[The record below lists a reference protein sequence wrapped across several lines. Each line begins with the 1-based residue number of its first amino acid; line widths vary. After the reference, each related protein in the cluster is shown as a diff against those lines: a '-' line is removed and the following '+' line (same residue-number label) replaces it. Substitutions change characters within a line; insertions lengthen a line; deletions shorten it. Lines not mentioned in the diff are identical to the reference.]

1 VVDKRL
7 TLKISKLSNA
17 KCGMMLR
24 QAFCSCIVCSIK
36 GPTVRF
42 GFLYCKKRAKIFLP
56 FALADADTLGK
67 SFSQAGFK
75 DIKIDTFQITF
86 EFDSPDSYT
95 RAHQQTNALI
105 HAMLAKYTDEVKK
118 HVWDS
123 ITEAV
128 WQYADSHGRVNLD
141 NEVIC
146 IVGKN

>member
-1 VVDKRL
+1 
-7 TLKISKLSNA
+7 
-17 KCGMMLR
+17 M
-24 QAFCSCIVCSIK
+24 VCSVK

-42 GFLYCKKRAKIFLP
+42 GFLCRKKRAKYSCP
-56 FALADADTLGK
+56 STWSTGSFALADADTLRQ

-95 RAHQQTNALI
+95 RAHQQTNAPI
-105 HAMLAKYTDEVKK
+105 HAMLAKYSNEVKK
-118 HVWDS
+118 HVWNS
-123 ITEAV
+123 ITEAAR
-128 WQYADSHGRVNLD
+128 QYADSHGRVNLG

>member
-1 VVDKRL
+1 MLITNGRL
-7 TLKISKLSNA
+7 SAAVWSAPSKVPLS
-17 KCGMMLR
+17 GL
-24 QAFCSCIVCSIK
+24 AFS
-36 GPTVRF
+36 TVRKQLNIPAPPP
-42 GFLYCKKRAKIFLP
+42 GAPGP
-56 FALADADTLGK
+56 FALADADTLRK
-67 SFSQAGFK
+67 LFSQAGFK

-95 RAHQQTNALI
+95 RAQQQTNAAI
-105 HAMLAKYTDEVKK
+105 HAMLAKYSDEVKK
-118 HVWDS
+118 HVWNS